1 MRKKLVTLRREPD
14 AHWVGDG
21 FPVRTLFT
29 YEELG
34 EELSPFLLL
43 DHAGPAS
50 FPPSQTPRGVGFHPH
65 RGFETVTIVFQ
76 GELEHRDTAGNS
88 GRIGP
93 GDVQWMT
100 AASGVLHEELH
111 SRDFSREGGT
121 LQMAQLWVNLPASQK
136 MSAPRYQALLAREI
150 PSVGLPDDAGT
161 LRVIAGAFDGALG
174 PARTVTPM
182 NVWEL
187 RLHEGAHVELRLPS
201 GQTAALVVLTG
212 AVRLDGE
219 REASESS
226 LAIFDREG
234 DQLAV
239 EAPGGAMLLLLG
251 GEPILEPI
259 VGRGPFVMNTEAEI
273 RQAYRDFADGRMGR
287 IESMPGAPPRL

>member
-1 MRKKLVTLRREPD
+1 
-14 AHWVGDG
+14 
-21 FPVRTLFT
+21 
-29 YEELG
+29 
-34 EELSPFLLL
+34 
-43 DHAGPAS
+43 
-50 FPPSQTPRGVGFHPH
+50 
-65 RGFETVTIVFQ
+65 
-76 GELEHRDTAGNS
+76 
-88 GRIGP
+88 
-93 GDVQWMT
+93 
-100 AASGVLHEELH
+100 VLHEELH

-201 GQTAALVVLTG
+201 GQTAAMVVLTG

-219 REASESS
+219 REASESA

-239 EAPGGAMLLLLG
+239 EAPGGAMLLLG

-273 RQAYRDFADGRMGR
+273 RQAYRDFTDGRMGR
-287 IESMPGAPPRL
+287 IESMPGAPPRLSSPRPPRRSS